1 MQGASGDLHR
11 EDDYVFRDDGKPYD
25 CDVAFVKTI
34 AKEESARCGGQP
46 RHKAHPL
53 TPHASAHQNR
63 KAVRVLLCAVKG
75 VRRLCEVGGRSLCG
89 GRR

>member
-53 TPHASAHQNR
+53 TPPCERTSEPKSGSCSALRCEGCAASM
-63 KAVRVLLCAVKG
+63 
-75 VRRLCEVGGRSLCG
+75 
-89 GRR
+89 